1 MKLDILLE
9 TADFIAINKPSGLLS
24 VPDRKGDD
32 ISLKVILKE
41 KFGDIFVVHRI
52 DRFTSGIIVFAKNEE
67 AHKTLSQLF
76 EGREVQKFYNGIV
89 HGIPVNK
96 TGSVDAA
103 LMEHPAKNG
112 KMVANAKGKASL
124 TDYEIVESFRLYSF
138 MKFQIHT
145 GRTHQIRVH
154 MAHIGHPIICD
165 ELYGNGQPLLL
176 SSFKKKF
183 NLGKKE
189 DEERPLLNRLAL
201 HAHKLI
207 FTFNDEQIVLEAA
220 LPKDFRATLT
230 QLKNYLG

>member
-1 MKLDILLE
+1 MKLEILLE
-9 TADFIAINKPSGLLS
+9 TDDLIAINKPSGLLS

-41 KFGDIFVVHRI
+41 KYGEIFVVHRI
-52 DRFTSGIIVFAKNEE
+52 DRFTSGVIVFAKHEE
-67 AHKTLSQLF
+67 AHKQLSQLF

-89 HGIPVNK
+89 HGIPVNH
-96 TGSVDAA
+96 TGSVDAS

-112 KMVANAKGKASL
+112 KMVTNAKGKASL
-124 TDYEIVESFRLYSF
+124 TDYEILESYRLYSF

-154 MAHIGHPIICD
+154 MAHIGHPILCD

-183 NLGKKE
+183 KLAKKE

-207 FTFNDEQIVLEAA
+207 FTFNDERIELEAP
-220 LPKDFRATLT
+220 LPKDIRATLT